1 MKKQILLNGITNDIA
16 PTLLAGYYKY
26 GVATLITGNFGTSG
40 GAILEIETMQELIN
54 TDSNG
59 NAKAIRACYGQ
70 CGFDSV
76 LRGGGQ
82 GITGVMEE
90 IEPKIVGYSRD
101 SEIGKVK
108 SRHLKDLANTITTC
122 TGSGNNCDQ
131 YVAEPK
137 MMQLVGDRGNPSV
150 SVKETAFT
158 VCSTPMSDRGQM
170 VMEPKIAA
178 SRGRGESN
186 RQQLEI
192 NDSGTSNTITTSLKD
207 NFLLEPRKEGIKIG
221 EKYGR
226 LTVLEKTSKKQGTN
240 YLYKCKCDCGNI
252 KLVSSGRLGISTF
265 SCGCY
270 KIECHRTHNESRT
283 RLYNIWIGMKSRC
296 CNPDNQRY
304 HSYGGRG
311 IGICDEW
318 RDSFEKFRDWAYL
331 NGYSE
336 HYTID
341 RIDNN
346 GDYEPQNCRWAT
358 DTAQVRNRNPY
369 GEIPYDGIVRDS
381 TGYRAQITING
392 KKIYIAHSVGDIE
405 YLVNKRNE
413 YIIEHNL
420 DFKIQKYIKENPM
433 KNEKSNIKDSSKSL
447 SSNTELRMEEGCMV
461 DKEGRKYRI
470 RKLTPTECFRLMDV
484 EDEDIEKMKQAG
496 IAKTNLYKLAGN
508 SIVVSCMFHLFRKLF
523 IEKDNENQQLELF

>member
-137 MMQLVGDRGNPSV
+137 
-150 SVKETAFT
+150 
-158 VCSTPMSDRGQM
+158 
-170 VMEPKIAA
+170 IAA
-178 SRGRGESN
+178 SRGRGKGWQ
-186 RQQLEI
+186 QQLEI
-192 NDSGTSNTITTSLKD
+192 NDSGTSNTITSVNKD
-207 NFLLEPRKEGIKIG
+207 NLLIEPKINLVRQYDSSQNSRVIDTNGVSYCMANGHKDGMPKIIEPNVLRAERTEQCKQLRKMNGDK
-221 EKYGR
+221 
-226 LTVLEKTSKKQGTN
+226 
-240 YLYKCKCDCGNI
+240 
-252 KLVSSGRLGISTF
+252 
-265 SCGCY
+265 
-270 KIECHRTHNESRT
+270 
-283 RLYNIWIGMKSRC
+283 GMKF
-296 CNPDNQRY
+296 NQ
-304 HSYGGRG
+304 GNK
-311 IGICDEW
+311 E
-318 RDSFEKFRDWAYL
+318 
-331 NGYSE
+331 YSP
-336 HYTID
+336 
-341 RIDNN
+341 R
-346 GDYEPQNCRWAT
+346 T
-358 DTAQVRNRNPY
+358 DGV
-369 GEIPYDGIVRDS
+369 
-381 TGYRAQITING
+381 
-392 KKIYIAHSVGDIE
+392 
-405 YLVNKRNE
+405 
-413 YIIEHNL
+413 
-420 DFKIQKYIKENPM
+420 
-433 KNEKSNIKDSSKSL
+433 
-447 SSNTELRMEEGCMV
+447 SNTLSTSTKDNMLAMPELRMEDGCMV

-523 IEKDNENQQLELF
+523 IEKGNENQQLELF

>member
-1 MKKQILLNGITNDIA
+1 MTLHLPCSLGITSMEWRHSLRVIS
-16 PTLLAGYYKY
+16 
-26 GVATLITGNFGTSG
+26 VHRG

-108 SRHLKDLANTITTC
+108 SRHLKNLANTITTC

-137 MMQLVGDRGNPSV
+137 IMQLVGDRGNPSI

-178 SRGRGESN
+178 SRGRGKGWQ
-186 RQQLEI
+186 QQLEI
-192 NDSGTSNTITTSLKD
+192 NDSGTSNTITSVSKD
-207 NFLLEPRKEGIKIG
+207 NLLIEPKINLVGQYDSSQNSRVIDTEGISYCMANGHKDGMPKII
-221 EKYGR
+221 EPN
-226 LTVLEKTSKKQGTN
+226 VLRQERTEQCKKLRKKNGDKGMKFNQGNKEYNPRT
-240 YLYKCKCDCGNI
+240 D
-252 KLVSSGRLGISTF
+252 GISNTL
-265 SCGCY
+265 STST
-270 KIECHRTHNESRT
+270 K
-283 RLYNIWIGMKSRC
+283 
-296 CNPDNQRY
+296 DNML
-304 HSYGGRG
+304 
-311 IGICDEW
+311 
-318 RDSFEKFRDWAYL
+318 AV
-331 NGYSE
+331 
-336 HYTID
+336 
-341 RIDNN
+341 
-346 GDYEPQNCRWAT
+346 P
-358 DTAQVRNRNPY
+358 
-369 GEIPYDGIVRDS
+369 
-381 TGYRAQITING
+381 
-392 KKIYIAHSVGDIE
+392 
-405 YLVNKRNE
+405 
-413 YIIEHNL
+413 
-420 DFKIQKYIKENPM
+420 
-433 KNEKSNIKDSSKSL
+433 
-447 SSNTELRMEEGCMV
+447 ELRMEDGCMV
-461 DKEGRKYRI
+461 DKEGRRYRI

-484 EDEDIEKMKQAG
+484 NDEDIEKMKSAG

-523 IEKDNENQQLELF
+523 IEKGNENQQLELF

>member
-1 MKKQILLNGITNDIA
+1 MKKTEQ
-16 PTLLAGYYKY
+16 
-26 GVATLITGNFGTSG
+26 
-40 GAILEIETMQELIN
+40 
-54 TDSNG
+54 
-59 NAKAIRACYGQ
+59 
-70 CGFDSV
+70 
-76 LRGGGQ
+76 
-82 GITGVMEE
+82 
-90 IEPKIVGYSRD
+90 KIVGYTRD
-101 SEIGKVK
+101 SKGKVVK
-108 SRHLKDLANTITTC
+108 RSLRDTSNTVTTF
-122 TGSGNNCDQ
+122 TGSGCTTDM
-131 YVAEPK
+131 YVAEP
-137 MMQLVGDRGNPSV
+137 R
-150 SVKETAFT
+150 
-158 VCSTPMSDRGQM
+158 
-170 VMEPKIAA
+170 IAA

-186 RQQLEI
+186 KQKLEI
-192 NDSGTSNTITTSLKD
+192 NNSGTSNTITTSLKD
-207 NFLLEPRKEGIKIG
+207 NFLLEPRKDGIKIG

-296 CNPDNQRY
+296 CNPDNPRY

-311 IGICDEW
+311 ICICDEW

-341 RIDNN
+341 RINNN

-392 KKIYIAHSVGDIE
+392 KKIYIAHSVDDIE

-420 DFKIQKYIKENPM
+420 GFKIQKYIKENPM
-433 KNEKSNIKDSSKSL
+433 KNEKSNIKDSSKIL
-447 SSNTELRMEEGCMV
+447 SSNTELRMEKGCMV
-461 DKEGRKYRI
+461 DKNGHRYRI
-470 RKLTPTECFRLMDV
+470 RKLTPT
-484 EDEDIEKMKQAG
+484 
-496 IAKTNLYKLAGN
+496 
-508 SIVVSCMFHLFRKLF
+508 
-523 IEKDNENQQLELF
+523 